1 MVARHRCRLRR
12 CTCQLFRNSPPS
24 APIHPWH
31 FPDHPWSRI
40 HIDFVGPF
48 LGKMFFVIIDAHS
61 KWMEIHT
68 MASGTNASATI
79 EKLRQTFAI
88 FGLPQ
93 ELVSDNAPG
102 FASQS
107 FQMFMFENGI
117 KHIKAALCH
126 PASNGLA
133 DRAVQTFKI
142 RMKKLSGPLET
153 KLSRFLFA
161 YHTTPQT
168 STGLAPAQLM
178 FSRRLCTRLDLLFP
192 HSSVVDSVQKSQERM
207 IVSRQGR
214 NSMFLKRKIP
224 FIASKAF
231 MVSCQ
236 GRIKDRSTVISGSNA
251 RCTYHQK
258 TC

>member
-142 RMKKLSGPLET
+142 INEKTIRTIGNQAIKILVCLSYYPANFHWSCSCSVDVQSQTLYPPGPLVP
-153 KLSRFLFA
+153 SLF
-161 YHTTPQT
+161 
-168 STGLAPAQLM
+168 
-178 FSRRLCTRLDLLFP
+178 C
-192 HSSVVDSVQKSQERM
+192 
-207 IVSRQGR
+207 
-214 NSMFLKRKIP
+214 
-224 FIASKAF
+224 
-231 MVSCQ
+231 C
-236 GRIKDRSTVISGSNA
+236 
-251 RCTYHQK
+251 
-258 TC
+258 